1 MQLVRFLG
9 PFQGFPRASWVE
21 TMSGD
26 RPSKV
31 AKTVESIEEIAKAWL
46 EIDYVPQT
54 KKLVQDLLDAGDKPV
69 RVLSA
74 KKPHAQVMSLSHC
87 LLKRRTQESYK
98 ARGLAAVI
106 ILIYTTLMYT

>member
-1 MQLVRFLG
+1 
-9 PFQGFPRASWVE
+9 
-21 TMSGD
+21 MSGD

>member
-1 MQLVRFLG
+1 MKLVRFLG
-9 PFQGFPRASWVE
+9 SFFPRRSRNRV

-31 AKTVESIEEIAKAWL
+31 AKTVASIEEIAKAWL

-74 KKPHAQVMSLSHC
+74 KKPHAQVMSLSC
-87 LLKRRTQESYK
+87 PLK
-98 ARGLAAVI
+98 
-106 ILIYTTLMYT
+106 